1 MHYLGIDVAKDHLD
15 TMLLDDDAKPIS
27 PARQYPN
34 NATGIL
40 KLLRQLPDPQ
50 QTVVV
55 LETTGV
61 YGKRLVHLLAGRVG
75 LLCSMNPKI
84 LRNAVTSMTDTKT
97 DQADALAIAQAAN
110 ALHRIRPHI
119 LTRYAV
125 TEPPSEDL
133 AVWLTEYDRLRK
145 AIARLRQQKNALGA
159 HPAKAARQVI
169 NAQQQELNRLLK
181 TQQKA
186 KAHIEQLSDNPD
198 VKRVES
204 IKGVGRLSAAA
215 ICRRIGN
222 IDRFENADQ
231 LKAYLGIYP
240 ARRQSGRHEGKAR
253 MARHGDGLV
262 RHLLFNCAKSASK
275 WNPACKALFDRLF
288 KVGQNYAYAWGAVMR
303 KLVQIIFGV
312 LKHKTTWK
320 PDYGLTTI
328 G

>member
-1 MHYLGIDVAKDHLD
+1 MHYLGIDVGKDHLD
-15 TMLLDDDAKPIS
+15 IVLLDEDAQS
-27 PARQYPN
+27 TGPARQYPN
-34 NATGIL
+34 TVAGIRAI
-40 KLLRQLPDPQ
+40 LRHLPDPA

-61 YGKRLVHLLAGRVG
+61 YSKRLVHRMAGRVG
-75 LLCSMNPKI
+75 LLCPMNPKI
-84 LRNAVTSMTDTKT
+84 LRNAATSMTDTKT
-97 DQADALAIAQAAN
+97 DPADALGIAQAAHM
-110 ALHRIRPHI
+110 LHRVRPQI

-145 AIARLRQQKNALGA
+145 AAARLRQQQDALRA
-159 HPAKAARQVI
+159 HPAAAARQVLR
-169 NAQQQELNRLLK
+169 AQQKELDRLRKAQQE
-181 TQQKA
+181 A
-186 KAHIEQLSDNPD
+186 KRHIENLSENPD
-198 VKRVES
+198 VRRVES
-204 IKGVGRLSAAA
+204 IKGIGRLSAAA

-222 IDRFENADQ
+222 IDRFESADQ

-240 ARRQSGRHEGKAR
+240 ARRQSGRREGKAH

-288 KVGQNYAYAWGAVMR
+288 EIGQNRAHAWGAVMR
-303 KLVQIIFGV
+303 KLVQVIFGV
-312 LKHKTTWK
+312 LKSKTTWK
-320 PDYGLTTI
+320 PDYGLTAI